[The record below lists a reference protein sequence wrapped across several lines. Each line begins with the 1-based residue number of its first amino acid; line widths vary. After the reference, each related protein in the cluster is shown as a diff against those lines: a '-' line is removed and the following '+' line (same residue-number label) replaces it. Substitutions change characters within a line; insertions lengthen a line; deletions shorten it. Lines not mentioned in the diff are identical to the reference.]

1 MVQYYPAVSIPVAA
15 RRASMKY
22 SRQIVKRIRVPFL
35 SAMIATLTAAVP
47 AVQAYEVWLTDQSD
61 TGKESGGFLYI
72 YDGAQLAANPS
83 SAKPSQTI
91 DFSGEIGT
99 FCEEATKKAVRRPH
113 MLFFNAGQDH
123 AIISFLSGQ
132 VLFMDAA
139 TKKPDACLSMGK
151 NVHAAWPTPD
161 QKMAIAANIAEK
173 KFIRIWTDYAAH
185 KFTFDP
191 EKDVIN
197 LGAMEGGERPDT
209 SPICPITESSSRYA
223 FVTLRG
229 GGLIVVDVTATP
241 MAVVATLNNNQIHP
255 AGCGGIQAGDTLYI
269 NSGGGWPV
277 APLSYD
283 VYAID
288 MSNLPKSV
296 SAKLVSQRD
305 DRFADSHGMAA
316 VGRYVWSADRAGNN
330 VEIIDTLS
338 NLSVGSVDLT
348 TDANRDPA
356 PDLMDVAPDGQ
367 YVFVGLRGPNPLTG
381 NDKTV
386 NNAKG
391 TVPGVGVIHVDADGK
406 IGHYKGQAAITNL
419 KDGKETADT
428 HGIAIRT
435 TGESRTI
442 TSFPIGTIV
451 EGGALPKKKK

>member
-1 MVQYYPAVSIPVAA
+1 
-15 RRASMKY
+15 MKY

-305 DRFADSHGMAA
+305 DKFADSHGMAA

-348 TDANRDPA
+348 TDANQDPA

-367 YVFVGLRGPNPLTG
+367 YVFVGLRGPIPLTG
-381 NDKTV
+381 NDKNV

-391 TVPGVGVIHVDADGK
+391 TIPGVGVIHVDADGK
-406 IGHYKGQAAITNL
+406 IGHYKGQAAITNM

>member
-1 MVQYYPAVSIPVAA
+1 M
-15 RRASMKY
+15 
-22 SRQIVKRIRVPFL
+22 RQICTIGRRGCFSTIVGAWVAL
-35 SAMIATLTAAVP
+35 GVMLGGGAP
-47 AVQAYEVWLTDQSD
+47 AWAYEVWLTDQSD
-61 TGKESGGFLYI
+61 TGKESGGYLHI
-72 YDGAQLAANPS
+72 YDGAQLTANPTS
-83 SAKPSQTI
+83 TKPTMTI
-91 DFSGEIGT
+91 DFAGDIGK

-113 MLFFNAGQDH
+113 MLFFNKNQDH
-123 AIISFLSGQ
+123 AIISFLSGH

-185 KFTFDP
+185 KFSFDP
-191 EKDVIN
+191 EKDVVN
-197 LGAMEGGERPDT
+197 LVAFEGGERPDT

-229 GGLIVVDVTATP
+229 GGLLVFDVTATP
-241 MAVVATLNNNQIHP
+241 MKAVAMLDNNQIHP
-255 AGCGGIQAGDTLYI
+255 AGCGGVQVGGTMYI

-283 VYAID
+283 VYALDI
-288 MSNLPKSV
+288 SNLPAKV

-305 DRFADSHGMAA
+305 DKFADSHGMIG

-338 NLSVGSVDLT
+338 NFSVGTIDLVSE
-348 TDANRDPA
+348 ANQDPA
-356 PDLMDVAPDGQ
+356 PDLMDIAPDGQ

-381 NDKTV
+381 NDKV
-386 NNAKG
+386 ANNAKG
-391 TVPGVGVIHVDADGK
+391 TIPGVGVIHVDAGGK
-406 IGHYKGQAAITNL
+406 VGHYKGQAVITNK
-419 KDGKETADT
+419 KDDKETADT
-428 HGIAIRT
+428 HGLAVR
-435 TGESRTI
+435 
-442 TSFPIGTIV
+442 
-451 EGGALPKKKK
+451 K

>member
-1 MVQYYPAVSIPVAA
+1 MTHPEHTLPLGRSFLFVMLLAA
-15 RRASMKY
+15 L
-22 SRQIVKRIRVPFL
+22 VL
-35 SAMIATLTAAVP
+35 EVP
-47 AVQAYEVWLTDQSD
+47 AAQAYEVWLTDQSD

-72 YDGAQLAANPS
+72 YDGAQLAANPT
-83 SAKPSQTI
+83 SAKPTQTI
-91 DFSGEIGT
+91 DFSGEIGK

-113 MLFFNAGQDH
+113 MLFFNANQDH
-123 AIISFLSGQ
+123 AIISFLTGQ

-185 KFTFDP
+185 KFSFDQG
-191 EKDVIN
+191 KDVLN
-197 LGAMEGGERPDT
+197 LGALESGERPDT
-209 SPICPITESSSRYA
+209 SPICPITDSSSHYA

-229 GGLIVVDVTATP
+229 GGLLVVDVTTTP
-241 MAVVATLNNNQIHP
+241 LKVVATLDNNQIHP
-255 AGCGGIQAGDTLYI
+255 AGCGGIQSGGTMYL
-269 NSGGGWPV
+269 NSGGGWPI

-283 VYAID
+283 VYALDIT
-288 MSNLPKSV
+288 NLPKSI

-305 DRFADSHGMAA
+305 DKFADSHGMAS

-338 NLSVGSVDLT
+338 NLSVGSIDVT
-348 TDANRDPA
+348 TAANADPA

-381 NDKTV
+381 NDKNV

-391 TVPGVGVIHVDADGK
+391 MIPGVGVIHVDAGGK
-406 IGHYKGQAAITNL
+406 VGHYKGQAAITNM

-428 HGIAIRT
+428 HGIAVR
-435 TGESRTI
+435 
-442 TSFPIGTIV
+442 
-451 EGGALPKKKK
+451 K

>member
-1 MVQYYPAVSIPVAA
+1 MKRVSATAGVFSFLFLLTLFATTFPALPAA
-15 RRASMKY
+15 N
-22 SRQIVKRIRVPFL
+22 
-35 SAMIATLTAAVP
+35 
-47 AVQAYEVWLTDQSD
+47 AYEVWLTDQSD
-61 TGKESGGFLYI
+61 TGKESGGFLYV

-83 SAKPSQTI
+83 STKPAQTI
-91 DFSGEIGT
+91 DFSGEIGK

-113 MLFFNAGQDH
+113 MLFFNAKQDH
-123 AIISFLSGQ
+123 AIVSFLSGH

-161 QKMAIAANIAEK
+161 EKMAIAANIAEK
-173 KFIRIWTDYAAH
+173 KFIRIWTDYASH
-185 KFTFDP
+185 KFSFDP
-191 EKDVIN
+191 DKDVLN
-197 LGAMEGGERPDT
+197 LGPLESGERPDT
-209 SPICPITESSSRYA
+209 SPICPITESSSHYA

-229 GGLIVVDVTATP
+229 GGLLVVDVTTTP
-241 MAVVATLNNNQIHP
+241 LKVVAMLDNNQVHP
-255 AGCGGIQAGDTLYI
+255 AGCGGIQSGGTMYI

-283 VYAID
+283 VYALD
-288 MSNLPKSV
+288 LTNLPKSI

-305 DRFADSHGMAA
+305 DKFADSHGMAG

-338 NLSVGSVDLT
+338 NLSVGSVDLVT
-348 TDANRDPA
+348 EANGDPA

-367 YVFVGLRGPNPLTG
+367 YVFVGLRGPTPLTG

-391 TVPGVGVIHVDADGK
+391 TIPGVGVIHVDTAGK
-406 IGHYKGQAAITNL
+406 VGHYKGQAAITNM

-428 HGIAIRT
+428 HGIAVR
-435 TGESRTI
+435 
-442 TSFPIGTIV
+442 
-451 EGGALPKKKK
+451 K